1 MIRLYVRSYISYDT
15 KEEVRPET
23 KDVPI
28 ISNLV
33 QALKYAALM
42 AKMPKKSVQCRP
54 DTLEGNCEDL
64 NYPYTHIWDITIK
77 GLILFP
83 EDLHYFM
90 SVVDSLFNLVRQEV
104 GISAYVA
111 PLDIHTI
118 YDVDYE

>member
-15 KEEVRPET
+15 KEESRPAT
-23 KDVPI
+23 KDLPI

-33 QALKYAALM
+33 QSLKYAALM
-42 AKMPKKSVQCRP
+42 ARLSKRSVQCHA
-54 DTLEGNCEDL
+54 DTLEGNCDDPE
-64 NYPYTHIWDITIK
+64 YPYTHIWYITIK
-77 GLILFP
+77 GLIIFP

-104 GISAYVA
+104 GISAYVD
-111 PLDIHTI
+111 PLKIHTI